1 MIKWKGSPMLY
12 PPSMNRIH
20 SYELFSYLLRF
31 LSDIKLHCFS
41 LKKEAAVSSVKQH
54 CNTKATVCV
63 QHTQSDTAV
72 SLYTGFLFCFAHFTS
87 QLQRRGPR
95 LYGNVALTMAV
106 TRTLPLLGCQSQL
119 LSSPHPQ
126 SFPCLSD

>member
-1 MIKWKGSPMLY
+1 MLY

-31 LSDIKLHCFS
+31 QSDIKLHCFS

-72 SLYTGFLFCFAHFTS
+72 SIYTGFLFCFAHFPASKMWPSALWQCCSNYGCHQNTATS
-87 QLQRRGPR
+87 WLSITASFIPTQLIPMLFR
-95 LYGNVALTMAV
+95 LVL
-106 TRTLPLLGCQSQL
+106 RC
-119 LSSPHPQ
+119 
-126 SFPCLSD
+126 